1 MDRKTENKIMRAQ
14 FSAAG
19 WAVFAYH
26 VLLNV
31 CVLLV
36 VYGDVIY
43 QSVMAA
49 FTGDTPEQIVNN
61 VSGNAWGYLV
71 CIGLGVLLMFLWKG
85 RKFCTQELFA
95 RGRPMKVGDFFCL
108 LAAFMMGQTFF
119 SLLSMVQEWIL
130 NQFGFTAL
138 PAVESA
144 TAQSETLS
152 MFLYA
157 SFGAPIAEELLC
169 RGVAMR
175 PLVKYGKRFAVLMSA
190 FFFGLMHCNIVQTP
204 FAFVVGLVL
213 GYVAVEYNILW
224 AMVLHMINNLVISDL
239 PIRMLGAEL
248 GNTLTGLL
256 IWGFTIAGLI
266 VLIRRRHDIRSY
278 IDENKVDNHAVA
290 VFFTSPGVIVTFL
303 VLMFSLVENFIA
315 MQ

>member
-1 MDRKTENKIMRAQ
+1 
-14 FSAAG
+14 
-19 WAVFAYH
+19 
-26 VLLNV
+26 
-31 CVLLV
+31 
-36 VYGDVIY
+36 
-43 QSVMAA
+43 
-49 FTGDTPEQIVNN
+49 
-61 VSGNAWGYLV
+61 
-71 CIGLGVLLMFLWKG
+71 
-85 RKFCTQELFA
+85 
-95 RGRPMKVGDFFCL
+95 
-108 LAAFMMGQTFF
+108 MMGQTFF

-278 IDENKVDNHAVA
+278 IDKNKVDNHAVA

-303 VLMFSLVENFIA
+303 VLMFSLVKNFIA

>member
-1 MDRKTENKIMRAQ
+1 MDRKTENRIMRSQ
-14 FSAAG
+14 FSSTG

-26 VLLNV
+26 VLMNI
-31 CVLLV
+31 CMLV
-36 VYGDVIY
+36 VLYGDVIY
-43 QSVMAA
+43 QSIMAA
-49 FTGDTPEQIVNN
+49 FTGNTPEQIISN

-71 CIGLGVLLMFLWKG
+71 CIGMGMLLMFLWKG

-95 RGRPMKVGDFFCL
+95 RGRPMKVGDFLCL
-108 LAAFMMGQTFF
+108 LAVFMMGQTVF

-190 FFFGLMHCNIVQTP
+190 LFFGLMHCNIVQTP

-239 PIRMLGAEL
+239 PIRLLGMEL

-256 IWGFTIAGLI
+256 IWAFTIAGLI
-266 VLIRRRHDIRSY
+266 VLIRRRHEIRRY

-290 VFFTSPGVIVTFL
+290 CYFTSPGVIVAFA
-303 VLMFSLVENFIA
+303 VMMFSTVENFIL